1 MITPYDFGKHIGKQA
16 FLLPAVSGIAD
27 GLLAPSGHRMEG
39 VGRGV
44 TKGVGGSVG
53 SAVGV
58 PTGIAGAIALA
69 LINPRLGRALFGAS
83 RNQLGNI
90 GKKVVHKWNG
100 TGIRPLTP
108 IQKIYGQNLITRG
121 GTAGAIGGGIAGIAG
136 TSALMGKPSWESLDK
151 QAARGDVAKALSR
164 VVGINKEIKPFLN
177 NGVPL
182 RGRARAS
189 DLAGI
194 LANFRNSPMW
204 ARIRDTAMGDKAW
217 EAKKLTPGNTTGALV
232 LGKPVSPVQMQA
244 DNAAGLFRYNRP
256 YADGGGSVLR

>member
-136 TSALMGKPSWESLDK
+136 TSALMGKPSWEQKTS
-151 QAARGDVAKALSR
+151 AAPAPAPVAADPGARTKAMINGMRQQGISSGQWADNGAAGFSPTNITHSAAAKAKAQPTTPVTPAAQPTPAAPAPITTRTKSR
-164 VVGINKEIKPFLN
+164 SAF
-177 NGVPL
+177 
-182 RGRARAS
+182 
-189 DLAGI
+189 
-194 LANFRNSPMW
+194 
-204 ARIRDTAMGDKAW
+204 
-217 EAKKLTPGNTTGALV
+217 
-232 LGKPVSPVQMQA
+232 
-244 DNAAGLFRYNRP
+244 
-256 YADGGGSVLR
+256 